1 MVAVCVVTSLRRKL
15 GVQKGT
21 LGFLAFE
28 AGSAIRTKKQYAKK
42 ASRKN
47 KKYPEKTK
55 KVWE

>member
-1 MVAVCVVTSLRRKL
+1 VFK
-15 GVQKGT
+15 KGT

-47 KKYPEKTK
+47 KKHPEETK

>member
-1 MVAVCVVTSLRRKL
+1 MLTSLCWKL
-15 GVQKGT
+15 GVQQKRT
-21 LGFLAFE
+21 LEFLAFE

-47 KKYPEKTK
+47 KKHPEKAK